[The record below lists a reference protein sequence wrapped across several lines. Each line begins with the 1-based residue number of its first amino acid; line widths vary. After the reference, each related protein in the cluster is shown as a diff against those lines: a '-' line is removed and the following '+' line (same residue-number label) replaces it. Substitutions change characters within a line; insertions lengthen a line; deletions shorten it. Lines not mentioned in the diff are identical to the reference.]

1 MEDLELVLGNLKD
14 VAKELKEHVYSLL
27 ITVLCGEEI
36 PHVQD
41 QERQLCFSPSAFNL
55 SQHQGLFQWVSCSHQ
70 VARVLEFSFSI
81 SPSNEYSGLISFK
94 IDFKI
99 LISNPEIRFYL
110 IQVGC

>member
-41 QERQLCFSPSAFNL
+41 QEQRPSGDTPHPRLGAVPAL
-55 SQHQGLFQWVSCSHQ
+55 HWSS
-70 VARVLEFSFSI
+70 RE
-81 SPSNEYSGLISFK
+81 
-94 IDFKI
+94 
-99 LISNPEIRFYL
+99 
-110 IQVGC
+110 